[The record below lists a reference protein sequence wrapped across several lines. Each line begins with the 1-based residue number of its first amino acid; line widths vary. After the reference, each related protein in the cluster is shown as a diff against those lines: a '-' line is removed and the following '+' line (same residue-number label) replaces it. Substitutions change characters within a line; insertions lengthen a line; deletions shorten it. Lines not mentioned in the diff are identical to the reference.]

1 MKSLATRIA
10 ATMMASC
17 LSVSAFSQSTTIQD
31 AARNPAV
38 HQALLQKIDRD
49 KKEIQAYKVGHVVVG
64 RIQLEGTDDPEFIRS
79 QMMIFEDG
87 FFSDAVRDLN
97 RPIAFR
103 MLGYHPVDAAI
114 PAGAIPDDSGA
125 IDLGTIR
132 MEKCASSE
140 FRKAV
145 GMISLS
151 DGADPSSAQ
160 VLLYLSGGRANTP
173 HNGTEPVRKH
183 APPIEAE
190 INKSGGVSAVGLTE
204 GEYYVTFKGDG
215 FVGQAKSYQV
225 TSDKDLDLGT
235 IRLEQPLELRVEY
248 IVAENPATTF
258 DPNAVQETTF
268 PAGTKWKSVP
278 MNEWDLEFV
287 QTAGSVT
294 FDYSYGP
301 CTLADLGEGKL
312 ADFVKTDF
320 SSAKL
325 DPGRVQFASG
335 HVYLLNHQR
344 SLKHVVLFRVEVQNP
359 SAGPGSVSQ
368 STDK

>member
-10 ATMMASC
+10 AAMIACS
-17 LSVSAFSQSTTIQD
+17 LSVPGFCQSTTIQD
-31 AARNPAV
+31 AAKNPPV
-38 HQALLQKIDRD
+38 HKALLQKIGRD
-49 KKEIQAYKVGHVVVG
+49 KKEVQAYKVGHVVVG

-103 MLGYHPVDAAI
+103 MLGYRPVDAAI
-114 PAGAIPDDSGA
+114 PASASPDDSGA

-132 MEKCASSE
+132 MEKCAPSE

-145 GMISLS
+145 GIISVP
-151 DGADPSSAQ
+151 DGADPSSVQ

-183 APPIEAE
+183 AAPIEAQVD
-190 INKSGGVSAVGLTE
+190 KSGGVSAIGLTE

-215 FVGQAKSYQV
+215 YVGQAKSCQV

-235 IRLEQPLELRVEY
+235 IRLEKPLEIRVEY

-258 DPNAVQETTF
+258 DPDTMKEATF
-268 PAGTKWKSVP
+268 PAGTKWKSGP

-294 FDYSYGP
+294 FNYSYGP

-312 ADFVKTDF
+312 ADFVKTNF
-320 SSAKL
+320 STAKL
-325 DPGRVQFASG
+325 DPRRVQFTSG
-335 HVYLLNHQR
+335 HVYLLNHQQ
-344 SLKHVVLFRVEVQNP
+344 SLKHVVLFRVEVQES
-359 SAGPGSVSQ
+359 SAGPEINN
-368 STDK
+368 